1 MRHLERGT
9 KFSAAYFLRM
19 AHDGIRCSRCMKDWV
34 RRVGLAHRD
43 GDPTELFE
51 CPACGK
57 QVEFAIEPQAPSVRG
72 VGGMMQPPLLAQP
85 SPPLHHAGSL
95 DAI

>member
-72 VGGMMQPPLLAQP
+72 VGGMMQPPLAQP

>member
-1 MRHLERGT
+1 
-9 KFSAAYFLRM
+9 
-19 AHDGIRCSRCMKDWV
+19 MKDWV

-57 QVEFAIEPQAPSVRG
+57 QVEFAVEPQAPSARD
-72 VGGMMQPPLLAQP
+72 VGGTMQPPLARP
-85 SPPLHHAGSL
+85 SPPPRHAGSL